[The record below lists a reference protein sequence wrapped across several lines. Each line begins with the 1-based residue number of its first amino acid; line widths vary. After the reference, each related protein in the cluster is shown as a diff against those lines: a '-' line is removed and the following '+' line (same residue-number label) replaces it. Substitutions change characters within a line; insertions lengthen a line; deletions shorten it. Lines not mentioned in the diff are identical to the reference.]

1 MGHGRPIWPAHRP
14 NVIGGH
20 LKSVSSTRLCVML
33 TLLVALCAAASIQVA
48 GLRAHRAQPR
58 SAIRSG
64 TASPTDTVTNQQSLS
79 EGLWLS
85 ESGQNLGIAFAYGLN
100 FVLILIVFLLLR
112 RNGRYRQ
119 NLFAKAFRSSPLSI
133 TISTLSDGRYVDVNH
148 AFLQML
154 GFERRDVIGR
164 SSAELGIW
172 VDSQDRSKMLQQ
184 LNDSSVN
191 RGLYTKLRAKSGE
204 IREANVTAEAIDVD
218 GTPCV
223 LAVTQDVTEA
233 RRLENQLRQ
242 AQRMGAIGRLA
253 GGVAHDFNNILTVI
267 VGYSELAAYRLGA
280 GHGVSKHL
288 SEIKLAAERAASLTR
303 QLLAFSRQQVLYP
316 RILDLNAVVTNLTQ
330 MLLRMIGEDIALSF
344 KPGAVGS
351 IRADLGQIEQIL
363 MNLVVNARDA
373 MPQGGMIAIETSS
386 VDLGEGYVD
395 SHLSVRPGRYV
406 LLSVSDTGCG
416 MDEKTVSQVFEP
428 FFTTKGPGQ
437 GTGLG
442 LSTVYGIVK
451 QSDGYIWV
459 YSELGRGTTFKLY
472 FPEHEQASQPAADL
486 TPLLD
491 IVIGAE
497 TVLVVEDDEALR
509 NLITALLGSSGY
521 KVLAAANGEE
531 ALRLVQENRE
541 QIDLLLTDMLMP
553 AMTGVE
559 LAEQLRELQPQVKVL
574 LMSGYAGDLIQR
586 YRLSTTEIM
595 LIEKPFTRHSLLS
608 KIRAALQ

>member
-1 MGHGRPIWPAHRP
+1 
-14 NVIGGH
+14 
-20 LKSVSSTRLCVML
+20 ML
-33 TLLVALCAAASIQVA
+33 TVLVALCGGASLQFIGIRSHTGFAQAAARPANLPLETA
-48 GLRAHRAQPR
+48 GSSNGRGPSQNL
-58 SAIRSG
+58 
-64 TASPTDTVTNQQSLS
+64 SL
-79 EGLWLS
+79 L
-85 ESGQNLGIAFAYGLN
+85 ESGQNLAAAFAYGLN

-133 TISTLSDGRYVDVNH
+133 TISTVADGRYVDVNH

-164 SSAELGIW
+164 SSTELGIW
-172 VDSQDRSKMLQQ
+172 VDSLDRSKLLQQ
-184 LNDSSVN
+184 LNDSSVS
-191 RGLYTKLRAKSGE
+191 RGLVTRLRTKSGDV
-204 IREANVTAEAIDVD
+204 REANVTAEAIDVD

-267 VGYSELAAYRLGA
+267 IGYSELAVYRLGA

-288 SEIKLAAERAASLTR
+288 NEIKLAAERAASLTR

-316 RILDLNAVVTNLTQ
+316 RPLDLNAVVNNLTQ

-344 KPGAVGS
+344 QPGTVGS

-386 VDLGEGYVD
+386 VDLREGYVD

-406 LLSVSDTGCG
+406 LLSVTDTGCG
-416 MDEKTVSQVFEP
+416 MDEKTLSQVFEP

-459 YSELGRGTTFKLY
+459 YSEPDRGTTFKLY
-472 FPEHEQASQPAADL
+472 FPEQDHAAQPAAEL

-497 TVLVVEDDEALR
+497 TILVVEDDEALR
-509 NLITALLGSSGY
+509 KLITALLSSSGY
-521 KVLAAANGEE
+521 KVLEATDGPH
-531 ALRLVQENRE
+531 ALRVVQESRE
-541 QIDLLLTDMLMP
+541 PIDLLLTDMLMP
-553 AMTGVE
+553 AMSGIE
-559 LAEQLRELQPQVKVL
+559 LSEQLRELQPQVRVL
-574 LMSGYAGDLIQR
+574 LMSGYAGDLFQR

-595 LIEKPFTRHSLLS
+595 LIEKPFTRHNLLS
-608 KIRAALQ
+608 KIRVALQ

>member
-1 MGHGRPIWPAHRP
+1 MLVVLVVLCAGSAIQIFGIHGHSTFARAASRSDAHRQQ
-14 NVIGGH
+14 NGI
-20 LKSVSSTRLCVML
+20 
-33 TLLVALCAAASIQVA
+33 
-48 GLRAHRAQPR
+48 
-58 SAIRSG
+58 
-64 TASPTDTVTNQQSLS
+64 VTYQQSLS
-79 EGLWLS
+79 Q
-85 ESGQNLGIAFAYGLN
+85 SGRLPEFQNLSIALAYVLN
-100 FVLILIVFLLLR
+100 FVLLLIVILLLR

-133 TISTLSDGRYVDVNH
+133 TISTLSDGIYVDVNH

-172 VDSQDRSKMLQQ
+172 VDSQDRSRLLQQ
-184 LNDSSVN
+184 LTDSSVS
-191 RGLYTKLRAKSGE
+191 RGLYTKLRGKSGDV
-204 IREANVTAEAIDVD
+204 REANITAEAIDVD

-267 VGYSELAAYRLGA
+267 IGYSELAAYRLGA

-288 SEIKLAAERAASLTR
+288 NEIKLAAERAASLTR

-316 RILDLNAVVTNLTQ
+316 RILDVNAVVNNLTQ

-344 KPGAVGS
+344 KPGSVGS

-373 MPQGGMIAIETSS
+373 MPQGGMIAMETSS
-386 VDLGEGYVD
+386 VDLREGYVD

-416 MDEKTVSQVFEP
+416 MDEKTLSQVFEP

-459 YSELGRGTTFKLY
+459 YSEPDRGTTFKLY
-472 FPEHEQASQPAADL
+472 FPEHVHATQPAGTL

-491 IVIGAE
+491 IVIGVE
-497 TVLVVEDDEALR
+497 TIMVVEDDDALR
-509 NLITALLGSSGY
+509 KLITALLGSCGY
-521 KVLAAANGEE
+521 KVLEAADGQQ
-531 ALRLVQENRE
+531 ALRLVQENSE

-553 AMTGVE
+553 SMTGLE
-559 LAEQLRELQPQVKVL
+559 LSEQLRELQPQVRVL

-586 YRLSTTEIM
+586 YHLSTTEIM

>member
-1 MGHGRPIWPAHRP
+1 
-14 NVIGGH
+14 
-20 LKSVSSTRLCVML
+20 ML

>member
-1 MGHGRPIWPAHRP
+1 
-14 NVIGGH
+14 
-20 LKSVSSTRLCVML
+20 LVSSARLCIML
-33 TLLVALCAAASIQVA
+33 TVLIALCVGASLQFLGVRSHIGLAQAAARPGDHNLETGAPSNRQ
-48 GLRAHRAQPR
+48 GLSQ
-58 SAIRSG
+58 
-64 TASPTDTVTNQQSLS
+64 NLS
-79 EGLWLS
+79 FL
-85 ESGQNLGIAFAYGLN
+85 ESGQNLAAAFAYGLN

-133 TISTLSDGRYVDVNH
+133 TISTVSDGRYVDVNH

-172 VDSQDRSKMLQQ
+172 VDSFDRSKLLQQ
-184 LNDSSVN
+184 LNDSSVS
-191 RGLYTKLRAKSGE
+191 RGLVTRLRTKSGE
-204 IREANVTAEAIDVD
+204 VREANVTAEAIDVD

-267 VGYSELAAYRLGA
+267 IGYSELAVYRLGA

-288 SEIKLAAERAASLTR
+288 NEIKLAAERAASLTR

-316 RILDLNAVVTNLTQ
+316 RILDLNAVVNNLTQ
-330 MLLRMIGEDIALSF
+330 MLLRMIGEDVALSF

-386 VDLGEGYVD
+386 VDLREGYVD

-406 LLSVSDTGCG
+406 LMSVTDTGSG
-416 MDEKTVSQVFEP
+416 MDEKTLSQVFEP

-459 YSELGRGTTFKLY
+459 YSEPDRGTTFKLY
-472 FPEHEQASQPAADL
+472 FPEQDHAAQPAANL

-497 TVLVVEDDEALR
+497 TILVVEDDEALR
-509 NLITALLGSSGY
+509 KLITALLASSGY
-521 KVLAAANGEE
+521 KVLEATDGPH
-531 ALRLVQENRE
+531 ALRVVQESRE
-541 QIDLLLTDMLMP
+541 PIDLLLTDMLMP
-553 AMTGVE
+553 AMSGIE
-559 LAEQLRELQPQVKVL
+559 LSEQLRELQPQVRVL

-595 LIEKPFTRHSLLS
+595 LIEKPFTRHNLLS